1 MFAYCF
7 QSLTTLNF
15 TSSLRFLYNMSQSE
29 HTGHQS
35 RYRFPAL
42 EAILDISI
50 AAEYLRH
57 QVDKACA
64 PLDIN
69 GGQYAILRLLKRS
82 YPEGMS
88 RTEIVKNLIEKTTDV
103 TRQID
108 SLEKKGLAER
118 IRIKEDR
125 RLSLA
130 KITPAGMEVMEK
142 VDPLFF
148 AMLAE
153 ISKTI
158 DEEECKQLSKLCKK
172 MYSTSNEQ
180 HR

>member
-1 MFAYCF
+1 
-7 QSLTTLNF
+7 
-15 TSSLRFLYNMSQSE
+15 MSDQE
-29 HTGHQS
+29 HNGHQS

-42 EAILDISI
+42 EAILDISM

-69 GGQYAILRLLKRS
+69 GGQYAILRLLKRA

-108 SLEKKGLAER
+108 SLEKKGMAER
-118 IRIKEDR
+118 IRVKEDR

-130 KITPAGMEVMEK
+130 KITPKGMEVMEK

-148 AMLAE
+148 AMLSE
-153 ISKTI
+153 ISKSI
-158 DEEECKQLSKLCKK
+158 EEEECKQVSMLCKK
-172 MYSTSNEQ
+172 IYSPSSDET
-180 HR
+180 R

>member
-1 MFAYCF
+1 MPG
-7 QSLTTLNF
+7 Q
-15 TSSLRFLYNMSQSE
+15 E
-29 HTGHQS
+29 HNGHKS

-42 EAILDISI
+42 EAILDISM

-69 GGQYAILRLLKRS
+69 GGQYAILRLLKRAF
-82 YPEGMS
+82 PESMS

-103 TRQID
+103 TLQID
-108 SLEKKGLAER
+108 SLEKKGFVER
-118 IRIKEDR
+118 IRVKEDR

-130 KITPAGMEVMEK
+130 RITASGMEVMEK

-148 AMLAE
+148 AMLSE

-158 DEEECKQLSKLCKK
+158 DEDECKQLSMLCKK
-172 MYSTSNEQ
+172 MYASSSDET
-180 HR
+180 R

>member
-1 MFAYCF
+1 
-7 QSLTTLNF
+7 
-15 TSSLRFLYNMSQSE
+15 MSDKE
-29 HTGHQS
+29 HRGHQS

-42 EAILDISI
+42 EAILDISM

-69 GGQYAILRLLKRS
+69 GGQYAILRLLKRA

-88 RTEIVKNLIEKTTDV
+88 RTEIVRNLIEKTTDV

-118 IRIKEDR
+118 IRVKEDR

-148 AMLAE
+148 AMLSE
-153 ISKTI
+153 ISKSI
-158 DEEECKQLSKLCKK
+158 DEEECKQVSILCKK
-172 MYSTSNEQ
+172 IYTPSSDET
-180 HR
+180 R